1 MSQIQQTKGDSERWR
16 KDSSFQMGSEKT
28 HGGESPKFS
37 FYLIYPRFR
46 GEEASNRRHD
56 PIPTTVNMTQ

>member
-1 MSQIQQTKGDSERWR
+1 
-16 KDSSFQMGSEKT
+16 MGSEKT

-37 FYLIYPRFR
+37 FYLTYPRFR

-56 PIPTTVNMTQ
+56 PIPTTENMTQ